1 MTKFNTVLSPSL
13 AILDQ
18 DGFVAGTWEWS
29 PHTHFLS
36 TATANSPISS
46 NATANSQPTNLTP
59 LVSACVLD
67 GGLRTGVQVVR
78 LTTSRVDVEVV
89 LSRGAGLS
97 RVAFDG
103 VSIGWQSP
111 VAGPVHPSFVPLY
124 RPDGLGWLAGFDEV
138 LARCGLL
145 NVGGP
150 QFNEKHQLIHPLHG
164 DIAYWPCQHA
174 EVNVDQER
182 RQLILTTRVE
192 VVLFHFHH
200 LILETETVVSLDEP
214 RLEVRDTI
222 RNGGGRSC
230 GVMLLHHWNFGPPV
244 ASTASRL
251 RIPAREVAPRNAH
264 AARAIGHW
272 NLLDPPAKGAEE
284 TVYFFAPLS
293 DPHQLGTA
301 LLVDGDRKFGLQ
313 MNWDLTTMP
322 HLTVWKNPVA
332 EEDGYAVGIEPGT
345 CFPNGRPHETSAGRV
360 VELQPGQSLPV
371 FVSLTGLTDL
381 SSIETAEQAIR
392 DSQSVAVA
400 ILHSDPQAK
409 FGPIG

>member
-1 MTKFNTVLSPSL
+1 MTKFNTSLSPSL

-18 DGFVAGTWEWS
+18 DGFVAGDWEWS
-29 PHTHFLS
+29 PHTHFS
-36 TATANSPISS
+36 SVATTNSPIDSH
-46 NATANSQPTNLTP
+46 AIGDSQPTNPTP
-59 LVSACVLD
+59 RVSARTLD

-78 LTTSRVDVEVV
+78 LTTSRMDVEVV

-97 RVAFDG
+97 HVGFDG
-103 VSIGWQSP
+103 VPLGWQSP

-150 QFNEKHQLIHPLHG
+150 QFNEKNQLIHPLHG

-174 EVNVDQER
+174 EANVDQER

-192 VVLFHFHH
+192 VVLFHFYR
-200 LILETETVVSLDEP
+200 LILETQTALSLDEP
-214 RLEVRDTI
+214 RLEVRDTVH
-222 RNGGGRSC
+222 NGGGRAC
-230 GVMLLHHWNFGPPV
+230 GVLLLHHWNFGPPV

-264 AARAIGHW
+264 AARAMGHW
-272 NLLDPPAKGAEE
+272 NLLDPPTRGAEE
-284 TVYFFAPLS
+284 TVYFFAPLG
-293 DPHQLGTA
+293 DAQNMGTA

-313 MNWDLTTMP
+313 MKWDLTTMP

-332 EEDGYAVGIEPGT
+332 AEDGYAVGIEPGT

-371 FVSLTGLTDL
+371 FVTLTGLTNL
-381 SSIETAEQAIR
+381 SSIEVAEQAVR
-392 DSQSVAVA
+392 ECQSAAAA
-400 ILHSDPQAK
+400 IIHSDPQSK